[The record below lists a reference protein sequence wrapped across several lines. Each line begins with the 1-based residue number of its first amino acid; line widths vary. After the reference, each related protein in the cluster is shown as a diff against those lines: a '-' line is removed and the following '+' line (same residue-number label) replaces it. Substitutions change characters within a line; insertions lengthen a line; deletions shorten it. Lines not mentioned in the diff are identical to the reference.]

1 MKLAARPG
9 GAGLWRRPDFLKLWA
24 AQSVS
29 SFGARITREGL
40 AFAAV
45 MSLGASPAQ
54 VGVLAALARGPAIVV
69 GLLGGGLVDRGR
81 RRPIL
86 IWTDVGRALVLAS
99 IPLAAW
105 LHIFSM
111 AQLYIV
117 AAVVG
122 GLSVLFDMAD
132 HAYLPFLIARADLV
146 EGNAK
151 LATTESIAEIGGP
164 SLAGLLFQ
172 LLTAPFAIVVNAG
185 TYLFSAAVLA
195 TIRAPE
201 PAPAPSGEIP
211 AHPITD
217 FGIGLAAALAH
228 PVVRPLLLITCVSAL
243 FGSFYSA
250 LYILFAL
257 RVLGLTP
264 AMLGATI
271 SVGGVAALFGA
282 TLARSLIQRF
292 GIGPTFVFTG
302 AAGGLGSLFIPLAH
316 GGPVIGMLMLMAAQ
330 LLGDSFG
337 TVNEIAGRSLR
348 QTQVPPELMGRVGGV
363 FAAAPGLTGI
373 IGAVVGG
380 VLGGVLGPQHTLL
393 IASAGVIAAPALG
406 YFSPLRAHTE
416 TTVAEEG

>member
-1 MKLAARPG
+1 MSQAAARG
-9 GAGLWRRPDFLKLWA
+9 GAGLWRHRDFLKLWG

-69 GLLGGGLVDRGR
+69 GLMGGGLVDRGR

-86 IWTDVGRALVLAS
+86 IWTDVGRAMVLAS
-99 IPLAAW
+99 IPVAAW

-111 AQLYIV
+111 VQLYIV
-117 AAVVG
+117 AALVG

-132 HAYLPFLIARADLV
+132 HAYLPFLIARSDLV

-172 LLTAPFAIVVNAG
+172 VFTAPFAIAVNAG
-185 TYLFSAAVLA
+185 TYLVSALVLA

-201 PAPAPSGEIP
+201 PAPAPSEEAP
-211 AHPITD
+211 THPIAD
-217 FGIGLAAALAH
+217 FKIGLVTALAH
-228 PVVRPLLLITCVSAL
+228 PVIRPLLLIACASAL
-243 FGSFYSA
+243 FGSFFSA

-271 SVGGVAALFGA
+271 SVGGVAALLGA
-282 TLARSLIQRF
+282 SLARALIQRF
-292 GIGPTFVFTG
+292 GIGPTFVYTG
-302 AAGGLGSLFIPLAH
+302 IVTGLGSLFIPLAH
-316 GGPVIGMLMLMAAQ
+316 GGPVIGMVMLMASQAV
-330 LLGDSFG
+330 GDSFG

-348 QTQVPPELMGRVGGV
+348 QTQAPPEMMGRIGGV
-363 FAAAPGLTGI
+363 FAAAPGATGI

-393 IASAGVIAAPALG
+393 IASAGVIVSPALG
-406 YFSPLRAHTE
+406 YFSALRTHTE
-416 TTVAEEG
+416 TTVAEED